1 MLTMKSI
8 KTKLLASFLLV
19 SLLPLIVL
27 GIISYSISKDSLVDS
42 KKAHLKQLVDSAYI
56 MAENLQEQ
64 VDKGLLKEDEAQEAF
79 RVALVG
85 KKQEDKTRAI
95 PKDSPRIGQDD
106 YFFAYNKEIRAI
118 MHPRVFEG
126 EIKNDPNVEGI
137 YVNQEMYNQKE
148 GYYSFMWQNPG
159 EDKAR
164 PKIAYL
170 RYFEPWD
177 WVIVMGSY
185 YDGFYKETEKVK
197 NFTIYIIIAG
207 LIIVTTVALFISTRF
222 TKNIQKVKNAV
233 EAFGQGDFTQRVH
246 INSSDEIGSMGETLN
261 VAVEQIRDL
270 ISEVMHSSVDMKHS
284 AEHLSEGVE
293 HLNKAAVEIASSIEE
308 VATGSEQQADNLQS
322 MSSYMEELAAS
333 FDEAS
338 LNVTNVSEV
347 VSKASNVS
355 KHGQEKIEESVE
367 QMNVI
372 SQSVVRIQ
380 EVMDRLNENTKEISN
395 FVTVISE
402 ISTQTNL
409 LSLNAAIEAARA
421 GEYGRGFAVVAE
433 EVRKLAE
440 QSNKSAYEINDIISN
455 ILSEAENSQI
465 IVKESSEAVLKG
477 IDVVKNTGQIFA
489 EIYDYV
495 AVVESEMSKVN
506 LTIHE
511 VNKGAQD
518 VTNSISELG
527 AFNEETNSHTQS
539 VAATVEEQT
548 AMTRE
553 IHTSMGT
560 FADTATHLHDISK
573 KFIV

>member
-1 MLTMKSI
+1 MKSI
-8 KTKLLASFLLV
+8 KTKLLVSFLLV
-19 SLLPLIVL
+19 SLLPLIIL
-27 GIISYSISKDSLVDS
+27 GVISYIISKDSLIDS

-56 MAENLQEQ
+56 LAENLQMQ
-64 VDKGLLKEDEAQEAF
+64 VDKGLLTEAEAQEAL

-85 KKQEDKTRAI
+85 KKQDDNNRSI

-106 YFFAYNKEIRAI
+106 YFFAYNNEIRAV
-118 MHPRVFEG
+118 MHPKAFEG

-185 YDGFYKETEKVK
+185 YDGFYQETEKVK

-207 LIIVTTVALFISTRF
+207 LIVVTSVALYLSVRI
-222 TKNIQKVKNAV
+222 TKNILKVKEVV
-233 EAFGQGDFTQRVH
+233 EAFGQGDFTQTVK
-246 INSSDEIGSMGETLN
+246 INSNDEIGSMGETLN
-261 VAVEQIRDL
+261 VAVEQMRNL
-270 ISEVMHSSVDMKHS
+270 ISEVKHSSVEMKNS
-284 AEHLSEGVE
+284 AEHLTEGVE
-293 HLNKAAVEIASSIEE
+293 HLNKASVEIASSIEE
-308 VATGSEQQADNLQS
+308 VATGSEQQADNLQNI
-322 MSSYMEELAAS
+322 SSYMEELAAS
-333 FDEAS
+333 FDEAT
-338 LNVTNVSEV
+338 LNVTNVNEV
-347 VSKASNVS
+347 ISKASNVS
-355 KHGQEKIEESVE
+355 KQGQERIEESVE

-372 SQSVVRIQ
+372 SQSVIRIQ

-402 ISTQTNL
+402 ISAQTNL

-440 QSNKSAYEINDIISN
+440 QSNKSAYEINGIISN
-455 ILSEAENSQI
+455 ILSEADNSQL
-465 IVKESSEAVLKG
+465 IVRESSEAVLKG
-477 IDVVKNTGQIFA
+477 IDVVKNTGLIFT
-489 EIYDYV
+489 EIHDFV
-495 AVVESEMSKVN
+495 TVVENEMSKVN

-527 AFNEETNSHTQS
+527 AFNEETNSHTQT
-539 VAATVEEQT
+539 VAASVEEQT

-560 FADTATHLHDISK
+560 FADTASHLYDISK
-573 KFIV
+573 KFNV